1 MAFDAF
7 FLSAVLEEIRERT
20 LGGRVEKIH
29 QPSRD
34 SVILLI
40 KGSQGREKLL
50 FAPNP
55 ASPRLHLTSAS
66 PENPAEPPMFC
77 MLLRK
82 HLSGARLSAVEQLPM
97 ERWACFTF
105 DCTDEMGDR
114 VQKRL
119 VCELMGRTCNLY
131 LLSPDGRIIDCLRR
145 IGLDETSKRPALP
158 GLLYQQPEPVEKLN
172 PLMICGGAE
181 APLAPAFQEGAVT
194 EGDWG
199 GLKLLPPTR
208 LSASH
213 PPHKCGGQEGF
224 LVNAGDEFDKLLRA
238 PGADILADRLMDTL
252 GGLSPLVCREAALFA
267 AGDTDA
273 RVEGLDIPAV
283 AEKLALFFHEHLT
296 HPKPCFYAA
305 PDGTPKQFAFCPIR
319 QYGSCKQ
326 AESFSQLL
334 DSFYTLRDGQAA
346 MRQKSQAVRKTV
358 QNLVTR
364 LKRKLAIQEKELAAT
379 FDRERL
385 RQLGDIVT
393 ANIHRI
399 QKGQTVLQAEDFYD
413 ENMAVIDIPISPI
426 LSPQQNAAKFY
437 KDYAKLK
444 NAERELT
451 KQMELGEGEL
461 EYLQSV
467 LEELNRAST
476 EAELEEIRQE
486 LQAGG
491 YLKADTG
498 KRKMKQGKLP
508 PMRFESTDGYPI
520 YVGRNNRQNDE
531 LTFRSA
537 RKDDLWC
544 HASKVHGSHVIIV
557 CNGTT
562 PPDDTVTQA
571 CQLAAHYAETTG
583 GQNIPVDVT
592 TVKHV
597 KKLPGAKPG
606 MVIYHTYRTVI
617 VNPYPDIV
625 VDALNA
631 EHKPEE

>member
-158 GLLYQQPEPVEKLN
+158 GLLYQMPDPVDKMDLRNEVDYEELLN
-172 PLMICGGAE
+172 
-181 APLAPAFQEGAVT
+181 
-194 EGDWG
+194 
-199 GLKLLPPTR
+199 
-208 LSASH
+208 
-213 PPHKCGGQEGF
+213 
-224 LVNAGDEFDKLLRA
+224 N

-451 KQMELGEGEL
+451 RQMELGEGEL

-592 TVKHV
+592 TVKQV